1 MQKRSG
7 VKKPGE
13 EPLFPMKAVIVGL
26 ALFLIY
32 ARILFSLDPEW
43 VMWAGPMVLGGA
55 LYVPNPPPDLSSSP
69 QEVFQMASFI
79 SLFSLFTVGLLIVLR
94 GEPRLGWL
102 SWLKAAIKG
111 RRKGLAKAQ
120 NAPGTTGVLDVR
132 VSMHSCADDSL
143 DAEGWKCPYPP
154 EGEERLSPP

>member
-7 VKKPGE
+7 VKIPGE

-32 ARILFSLDPEW
+32 ARIIFSLDPEW

-55 LYVPNPPPDLSSSP
+55 LYVSNPPPATTSSP

-79 SLFSLFTVGLLIVLR
+79 SLASLFTVGLLIVLR

-111 RRKGLAKAQ
+111 RRNGLAKAQ
-120 NAPGTTGVLDVR
+120 NAPGTTGVVDVR
-132 VSMHSCADDSL
+132 VSMHSCTDDCI